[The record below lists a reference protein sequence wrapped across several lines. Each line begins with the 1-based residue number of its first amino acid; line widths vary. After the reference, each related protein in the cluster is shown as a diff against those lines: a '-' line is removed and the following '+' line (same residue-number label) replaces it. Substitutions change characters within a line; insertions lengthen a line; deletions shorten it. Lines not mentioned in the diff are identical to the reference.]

1 MSNKTIKALLL
12 AMLCAPCAAYGGE
25 TVTLSHL
32 YDLAEQ
38 QSVSMQAYKTGIES
52 AGKEIEIAKNN
63 YLPNITGELSIGYL
77 GDGVLS
83 DRKFN
88 NWQHIDN
95 PHYMNN
101 FALKAEQVLY
111 AGGAIRSGVDMAQLG
126 EQMAELDYQKNRQE
140 IRFMIASC
148 YLDLC
153 RLQNRRQVI
162 EKNIELTAKIID
174 NIKSKYDHGTALKT
188 DITRYELQMEQ
199 LRLQLT
205 KIDDARTV
213 TSSRLAIM
221 LHMPTSTM
229 LEADFQSV
237 NSDNRTLSLEQWQDL
252 SAGNND
258 LRQAELAT
266 DINRQKLRLEKSE
279 RLPKVAA
286 FAALQFD
293 GPITVEVPVLNKNI
307 CYWYAGVGIS
317 YNFSSLY
324 KNNKNMAKAKINLA
338 QSQLQRDAAREQVST
353 AVKAAY
359 TDYLTAY
366 KELDT
371 QRKSVV
377 LADENYAVVSN
388 RYDNGLALLTDML
401 DASSAKLSADLSA
414 VDAEIN
420 IIYNYF
426 KLKYIC
432 HSL

>member
-1 MSNKTIKALLL
+1 
-12 AMLCAPCAAYGGE
+12 MLCAPCAALGGE

-38 QSVSMQAYKTGIES
+38 QSVSMQVYKTGIES

-63 YLPNITGELSIGYL
+63 YLPDITGELSIGYL

-88 NWQHIDN
+88 NWMHVDN

-101 FALKAEQVLY
+101 IALKAQQVLY
-111 AGGAIRSGVDMAQLG
+111 AGGAIRSGVDLAQLG
-126 EQMAELDYQKNRQE
+126 EQMAQLDYEKNRQE

-153 RLQNRRQVI
+153 RLQNRRQVV

-174 NIKSKYDHGTALKT
+174 NITSKYDHGTALKT

-205 KIDDARTV
+205 KIDDACAV

-221 LHMPTSTM
+221 LHMPASTM
-229 LEADFQSV
+229 LEADFASV
-237 NSDNRTLSLEQWQDL
+237 SADNRTLSLEQWQEL
-252 SAGNND
+252 SEGNNN
-258 LRQAELAT
+258 LRQANLAT
-266 DINRQKLRLEKSE
+266 DINSQKLRLEKSE

-307 CYWYAGVGIS
+307 CYWYAGIGIS

-338 QSQLQRDAAREQVST
+338 QSQLQRDAAREQVTT

-359 TDYLTAY
+359 TDYLTSY

-371 QRKSVV
+371 QRKSVA

-401 DASSAKLSADLSA
+401 DASNSKLTADLGA